1 MGPGLPRLISLDD
14 DTMPHRSYLFVPG
27 DRPERFDK
35 AVASGAHVTI
45 IHLEDAVLPQ
55 RKPQAR
61 AALLAWLEQTTH
73 KVVVRINPLGTPW
86 YEDDC
91 IVLAQ
96 PSVVGVMV
104 PKAEDAGQLASLA
117 QSLRERQVL
126 LPLVESVAGHFA
138 AAQLAR
144 VPRVTR
150 LAFGS
155 FDFMSDAGIRGDA
168 EELDAVRT
176 NLVLVSRHAGI
187 AAPVDGVTLATDD
200 VPQIERD
207 VARSRRFGMGGKLC
221 IHPKQVFPVNTGFAP
236 SAQEVDWAHRMVS
249 ALAQG
254 SLGAVMVD
262 GKLVDRPIE
271 LMARAILGDATG
283 SDA

>member
-1 MGPGLPRLISLDD
+1 M
-14 DTMPHRSYLFVPG
+14 THRSYLFVPG

-35 AVASGAHVTI
+35 AAASGAHVTI
-45 IHLEDAVLPQ
+45 IDLEDAVLPE
-55 RKPQAR
+55 RKAQAR
-61 AALLAWLEQTTH
+61 KALLAWLEMTQH
-73 KVVVRINPLGTPW
+73 RVMVRINPHGTPW
-86 YEDDC
+86 YDDDRA
-91 IVLAQ
+91 VLAL
-96 PSVVGVMV
+96 PAVAGVMV
-104 PKAEDAGQLASLA
+104 PKAQDAGQLASLA
-117 QSLRERQVL
+117 QSLRQGQVL
-126 LPLVESVAGHFA
+126 VPLVESVAGHFA
-138 AAQLAR
+138 AQELAR
-144 VPRVTR
+144 VPRVDR

-221 IHPKQVFPVNTGFAP
+221 IHPRQVPVVNTGFAP
-236 SAQEVDWAHRMVS
+236 GEKEVEWARRVVA

-254 SLGAVMVD
+254 QLGAVAVD
-262 GKLVDRPIE
+262 GKLVDKPIE
-271 LMARAILGDATG
+271 LMARTILEEVQGGA
-283 SDA
+283 

>member
-1 MGPGLPRLISLDD
+1 M
-14 DTMPHRSYLFVPG
+14 THRSYLFVPG

-45 IHLEDAVLPQ
+45 IDLEDAVLPE

-73 KVVVRINPLGTPW
+73 KVVVRINPFGTPW

-104 PKAEDAGQLASLA
+104 PKAQDAGQLGTLA
-117 QSLRERQVL
+117 QSLREGQVL

-144 VPRVTR
+144 VPRVAR

-176 NLVLVSRHAGI
+176 NLVLVSCHAGI

-221 IHPKQVFPVNTGFAP
+221 IHPRQVPLVNAGFAP
-236 SAQEVDWAHRMVS
+236 SAREIDWAHRVVA

-254 SLGAVMVD
+254 QLGAVTVD

-271 LMARAILGDATG
+271 LMARAILEEVQGGGA
-283 SDA
+283 

>member
-1 MGPGLPRLISLDD
+1 MPR
-14 DTMPHRSYLFVPG
+14 RSYLFVPG

-45 IHLEDAVLPQ
+45 VDLEDAVQPQ
-55 RKPQAR
+55 RKAQAR
-61 AALLAWLEQTTH
+61 ASLRNWLERTTH
-73 KVVVRINPLGTPW
+73 RVMVRINPAGTPW
-86 YEDDC
+86 YEEDC
-91 IVLAQ
+91 ALLAL
-96 PSVVGVMV
+96 PAATGVMV
-104 PKAEDAGQLASLA
+104 PKAEDAAQLSSLA
-117 QSLRERQVL
+117 KTLRQEQVL
-126 LPLVESVAGHFA
+126 LPLVETVAGHFA

-168 EELDAVRT
+168 EELDPVRT

-187 AAPVDGVTLATDD
+187 DAPVDGVTLATDD
-200 VPQIERD
+200 APQIERD
-207 VARSRRFGMGGKLC
+207 VARSRRYGMGGKLC
-221 IHPKQVFPVNTGFAP
+221 IHPRQVGLVNAGFAP
-236 SAQEVDWAHRMVS
+236 SAREVDWAHRVVA

-254 SLGAVMVD
+254 SLGAVTVD

-271 LMARAILGDATG
+271 LMAQAILEEAEGPDR
-283 SDA
+283 